1 MNETQTSL
9 PANIKHIQLKGKD
22 YYLLGTAHV
31 SKESV
36 QDVSKA
42 IQLLNPDS
50 VCVELCPARH
60 QAMTQQDAWKKMDI
74 IRVVKEK
81 KSLFLLAQL
90 IMTSFYRK
98 IGEKLG
104 VQPGAEMLEAVN
116 MAEKYKAHLVL
127 ADRDVEITLKRV
139 WGYLNFWNKLKMIFQ
154 LMLSLFVQENVDEDM
169 IEDLK
174 NKDQLE
180 SLLENFASSFPEIKK
195 RLIDERDMYLAYK
208 IQNAPGNNVL
218 AVAGAGHISGIKAHL
233 GEDIDVKPILQ
244 VPPKSVLPKILKWLI
259 PLLIVFLLI
268 YGFFQGGAQH
278 SLESIYI
285 WILVNGILSSLA
297 VALAFA
303 HPLTIAA
310 TFVGAPL
317 TSLNPMVAA
326 GWVAGL
332 VQAWVKK
339 PTVADLEELPKAISS
354 VRGFWRNPLSRI
366 LLVVVMANI
375 GSSLGTFISGS
386 WIAVRIF

>member
-1 MNETQTSL
+1 MNDMQTSL
-9 PANIKHIQLKGKD
+9 PSSVRHIQIEDKN

-36 QDVSKA
+36 QDVQNV
-42 IQLLNPDS
+42 IETLNPDS

-60 QAMTQQDAWKKMDI
+60 QAMTQQEAWKKMDI
-74 IRVVKEK
+74 IRVIKQK

-90 IMTSFYRK
+90 IMTAFYRK

-104 VQPGAEMLEAVN
+104 VQPGAEMLEAIH
-116 MAEKYKAHLVL
+116 MAEKHNAQLVL

-139 WGYLNFWNKLKMIFQ
+139 WGYLNLWNKLKMIFQ
-154 LMLSLFVQENVDEDM
+154 LMLSLFVQEKVDEEM

-180 SLLENFASSFPEIKK
+180 SLLESFASSFPEVKK
-195 RLIDERDMYLAYK
+195 RLIDERDMFLAHK
-208 IQNAPGNNVL
+208 IQNAPGQNIV
-218 AVAGAGHISGIKAHL
+218 AVVGAGHISGIKKHL
-233 GEDIDVKPILQ
+233 REEIDVQPILE
-244 VPPKSVLPKILKWLI
+244 VPPKSVVPGILKWLI
-259 PLLIVFLLI
+259 PLVIVFLLI
-268 YGFFQGGAQH
+268 YGFFQSGTEH
-278 SLESIYI
+278 SLQSIYI
-285 WILVNGILSSLA
+285 WILVNGILSSLGA
-297 VALAFA
+297 ALAFA

-339 PTVADLEELPKAISS
+339 PTVADLEDLPRAIAT
-354 VRGFWRNPLSRI
+354 VRGFWLNPLSRI
-366 LLVVVMANI
+366 LLVVVLANI